1 MVRGVSLL
9 DPPIKSDPQA
19 LARVR
24 GWARELWRLG
34 EEDSVVVSELRCS
47 EPGCPPLETVVLIA
61 AEGRPTFQHK
71 LHLGASDIRREDLQA
86 LYAKESST

>member
-24 GWARELWRLG
+24 EWARELWGLR

-61 AEGRPTFQHK
+61 ASDRPTFQHK
-71 LHLGASDIRREDLQA
+71 LHLAASDMRREDLQA
-86 LYAKESST
+86 LYAKESGT

>member
-1 MVRGVSLL
+1 MVRWVSLL
-9 DPPIKSDPQA
+9 DPPIKSDPH
-19 LARVR
+19 ARVR

-34 EEDSVVVSELRCS
+34 EGDSVVVSELRCS

-71 LHLGASDIRREDLQA
+71 LRLGASDIRREDLQA

>member
-24 GWARELWRLG
+24 EWARELWGLR

-61 AEGRPTFQHK
+61 ASDRPTFQHK
-71 LHLGASDIRREDLQA
+71 LHLAASEMRREDLQA
-86 LYAKESST
+86 LYAKESGT